1 MGYDIKSVILAAGK
15 GTRLQSEA
23 SDLPKVMRLA
33 RNKPLLS
40 YVTGALAFMKDEDI
54 IIVVGYKKEDVMS
67 SFTGFAFAEQTEQLG
82 TGHAV
87 MAAQPLL
94 REYAGSVLVC
104 CGDMPLLRR
113 ETYEHLTRTHFD
125 DENDCTILTGSSN
138 SPLPYGRVIRDEN
151 GNFTKIVEER
161 DLTETERDVT
171 ELNSGVYIF
180 RAPLL
185 FAALQAIKSDNAQGE
200 YYLTDVPAIMRG
212 RGAKLGICYREL
224 GDEII
229 GVNTPD
235 QLREVED
242 ILRHRHN

>member
-1 MGYDIKSVILAAGK
+1 MGYDIKAVILAAGK
-15 GTRLQSEA
+15 GSRLQTEV

-33 RNKPLLS
+33 CGKPLLS
-40 YVTGALAFMKDEDI
+40 YVTGALSFINAEDI
-54 IIVVGYKKEDVMS
+54 IIVAGYKKEDVMAH
-67 SFTGFAFAEQTEQLG
+67 FTGFSFAEQTEQLG

-87 MAAQPLL
+87 MASQLL
-94 REYAGSVLVC
+94 LSEYTGSVLVC

-113 ETYEHLTRTHFD
+113 ETYEHLTQTHFD
-125 DENDCTILTGSSN
+125 DGNDCTILTGSSS
-138 SPLPYGRVIRDEN
+138 SPLPYGRVTRDAD

-161 DLTETERDVT
+161 DLTEAERGVT

-185 FAALQAIKSDNAQGE
+185 FSALKAIKSDNSQGE
-200 YYLTDVPAIMRG
+200 YYLTDVPAIMRE
-212 RGAKLGICYREL
+212 RSAKIGICYREL

-229 GVNTPD
+229 GVNTPE

-242 ILRHRHN
+242 ILAALT